1 MDIYSK
7 QNEKCNEKSLDNNN
21 SDSIDELQK
30 KENFVQNDQH
40 RLNIQEK
47 TKGRIITSTK
57 MDRITQYY
65 KFLNPPLGCTVYGE
79 VIKGIHQQT
88 GKMWAVK
95 RIKKSQTS
103 KEEQEKLMNEVQI
116 LQKLDHHNI
125 IKIFDFFQDDK
136 FLYIF
141 EELCDGGDLF
151 EKIRQEGSLSE
162 KKAADIMKQILSAV
176 NYCHQQNIVLRL
188 LFYIIEFRDIKPE
201 KILYQSEKE
210 NSLLKFFDF
219 ENSTEFH
226 VNQKL
231 NQKIGTPYY
240 IAPEILN
247 KNYDQKCDIWSCG
260 VILYILLYGYP
271 HFDGKSEDKIIE
283 KVKKGTYSF
292 ESNGLEDISKE
303 AKDCIKKL
311 LSYDPTKRY
320 SAQQALQDPWIQKF
334 TNIPEV
340 EQQIIKKILINM
352 INFKKLQKIQET
364 CFKDIFNELAIE
376 EEKQELLMVFQQLDT
391 NNDGKLSRQELLM
404 GYQKIMNVDQAVEV
418 VDNILSQ
425 INKNNTGM
433 INYTDFLIASID
445 KQVLL
450 SQQRLQSTFK
460 IFDIDKSGSI
470 CLDEFQSIFIGI
482 TDEMLKQII
491 KEVGQNQDGRISLKE
506 FFKIMERIE

>member
-1 MDIYSK
+1 MDIYSI
-7 QNEKCNEKSLDNNN
+7 QNEKCHVKSLDNNN

-30 KENFVQNDQH
+30 RENLAQH
-40 RLNIQEK
+40 RLNSYEQLYFVVQEK

-57 MDRITQYY
+57 MDRIYQYY
-65 KFLNPPLGCTVYGE
+65 TFLNPPLGCSVYGE

-88 GKMWAVK
+88 GKMWAMK
-95 RIKKSQTS
+95 KIKKSQTS
-103 KEEQEKLMNEVQI
+103 KEEQEKLMNEIQI
-116 LQKLDHHNI
+116 LQKFDHYNI

-141 EELCDGGDLF
+141 AELCDGGDLF

-162 KKAADIMKQILSAV
+162 KKAAEIMKQILSAV
-176 NYCHQQNIVLRL
+176 NYCHQQNIVL
-188 LFYIIEFRDIKPE
+188 RDIKPE

-219 ENSTEFH
+219 GNSTEFH

-240 IAPEILN
+240 IAPEVLN

-271 HFDGKSEDKIIE
+271 PFDGKSEDKIIE
-283 KVKKGTYSF
+283 RVKKGTYSF

-303 AKDCIKKL
+303 AKGCIMKL

-320 SAQQALQDPWIQKF
+320 CAEQALQDPWIQKF

-364 CFKDIFNELAIE
+364 CFKDIFNQLATE
-376 EEKQELLMVFQQLDT
+376 KEKQELLMVFQQLDT

-404 GYQKIMNVDQAVEV
+404 GYQRIMNADQAVEV

-425 INKNNTGM
+425 IDKNNTGM

-450 SQQRLQSTFK
+450 SQQRLHSTFK
-460 IFDIDKSGSI
+460 IFDIDKNGSI
-470 CLDEFQSIFIGI
+470 CLDEFQSIFMGI

-491 KEVGQNQDGRISLKE
+491 KELGQNQDGRISLKE
-506 FFKIMERIE
+506 FFQMIEKIE